1 MSKKIAVIGAGISG
15 LLAACMNAEKGY
27 QVTIFEKQDFPPVN
41 PSTIAGGMMAP
52 YSEIDTLPLNFVN
65 AGVKGIDMWKAML
78 DDGADFV
85 FSKEGSL
92 FVAHPADEVYLDRFV
107 HHLHSVSGSWQWVNE
122 KEICA
127 LEPDLRSR
135 FSKGIYI
142 PEEAHLVPLLALEA
156 LFKKFISLN
165 GEMIRQEAQPDEL
178 MLDYD
183 WVIDCRGYAP
193 QFDQNLRGI
202 KGEILLIRNLEFS
215 LTRPVRLMHPRYPLY
230 IVPRPDHVFAVG
242 ATAIENADE
251 DDGLVMLRSAMELMS
266 ACYSLHPSFGES
278 KVLDMSSGI
287 RAAYQDNLPRIIID
301 GEKRY
306 IRSNGLFRHGYLLS
320 PIMARCIA
328 HYIETG
334 EENEDFLLFSG
345 RLNSPVMFA

>member
-1 MSKKIAVIGAGISG
+1 M
-15 LLAACMNAEKGY
+15 
-27 QVTIFEKQDFPPVN
+27 
-41 PSTIAGGMMAP
+41 
-52 YSEIDTLPLNFVN
+52 ID
-65 AGVKGIDMWKAML
+65 
-78 DDGADFV
+78 
-85 FSKEGSL
+85 
-92 FVAHPADEVYLDRFV
+92 Y
-107 HHLHSVSGSWQWVNE
+107 
-122 KEICA
+122 
-127 LEPDLRSR
+127 
-135 FSKGIYI
+135 
-142 PEEAHLVPLLALEA
+142 
-156 LFKKFISLN
+156 
-165 GEMIRQEAQPDEL
+165 
-178 MLDYD
+178 
-183 WVIDCRGYAP
+183 RGYAP

-202 KGEILLIRNLEFS
+202 KGEILLIRNLEFF

-320 PIMARCIA
+320 PIMARCIV
-328 HYIETG
+328 HYIETR
-334 EENEDFLLFSG
+334 EENEDFFIIFRKIKFS
-345 RLNSPVMFA
+345 RYVCVKNRQPE